1 MKILAVNKFY
11 YIKGGSETYYFGLK
25 EVLEKNGHTV
35 IPLSMKDVKN
45 FKNSY
50 EKYFI
55 NNIEYMNTNF
65 ITKIKNAYKIIFNF
79 NAKKNISMIIKD
91 TNPDIAHLHIFQHQL
106 SPSILYPLKKRN
118 IPIAYTVHD
127 LKSVCL
133 NYKMFNSKGICEE
146 CKGKRYYKC
155 FVNNCVKD
163 SKLFSL
169 VNVIEGYVHELLKSY
184 DMIDMFITPS
194 NFYREKLIEFGI
206 PKEKVVHIPNF
217 INASDFEPKYEFQDY
232 FIYVGRLSEE
242 KGISTLIRAM
252 RNINKSKLI
261 IVGTGPLEKEL
272 KDYVQRNSV
281 KNVEFTGFKS
291 GLELKELIR
300 NSKFMVIPSEW
311 YENGPM
317 SMLECMAYGKAI
329 IGADIAGIPELLVY
343 ENGVKFQS
351 GNEVELSKKIM
362 ELLDDD
368 SKCILMGKNGRK
380 AVEENYNSNTH
391 LIAIEK
397 IYNKLLL

>member
-1 MKILAVNKFY
+1 
-11 YIKGGSETYYFGLK
+11 
-25 EVLEKNGHTV
+25 
-35 IPLSMKDVKN
+35 
-45 FKNSY
+45 
-50 EKYFI
+50 
-55 NNIEYMNTNF
+55 
-65 ITKIKNAYKIIFNF
+65 
-79 NAKKNISMIIKD
+79 KNISMLIED

-118 IPIAYTVHD
+118 IPIVYTVHD

-146 CKGKRYYKC
+146 CKGKKYYKC
-155 FVNNCVKD
+155 FTNKCVKD
-163 SKLFSL
+163 SKIFSL

-184 DMIDMFITPS
+184 EMIDMFITPS
-194 NFYREKLIEFGI
+194 NFYREKLIEFGM

-217 INASDFEPKYEFQDY
+217 INASDFEPKYEFEDY

-242 KGISTLIRAM
+242 KGISTLIKAM
-252 RNINKSKLI
+252 RNVSKSKLI
-261 IVGTGPLEKEL
+261 IVGTGPLEVEL
-272 KDYVQRNSV
+272 KDYVERNSV
-281 KNVEFTGFKS
+281 DNVEFTGFKS

-329 IGADIAGIPELLVY
+329 IGADIAGIPEMLVY

-351 GNEVELSKKIM
+351 GNEVELSEKIM

-368 SKCILMGKNGRK
+368 SKCISMGKNGRK

-391 LIAIEK
+391 LSAIEK